1 MADDSI
7 DLERSKL
14 EGKDR
19 AQLVTIATALGTKPP
34 ARAKKADIVDLI
46 LRLAGVDEAPP
57 VEADPTKDDASDDGA
72 PSKAPASTAAA

>member
-34 ARAKKADIVDLI
+34 ARP
-46 LRLAGVDEAPP
+46 RR
-57 VEADPTKDDASDDGA
+57 PTS
-72 PSKAPASTAAA
+72 ST

>member
-1 MADDSI
+1 MADDTI

-34 ARAKKADIVDLI
+34 ARAKKADIVTLI
-46 LRLAGVDEAPP
+46 LDANARRRSLPRRDRARPSDLRSPPAAP
-57 VEADPTKDDASDDGA
+57 
-72 PSKAPASTAAA
+72 